1 MTPMTPAQRREL
13 DTLLQVIGDK
23 LAVALSTDTE
33 QSYIETFA
41 AFRQWADDL
50 DGIERSSIH

>member
-13 DTLLQVIGDK
+13 DTLLQVITKIGDK

-41 AFRQWADDL
+41 AFRQW
-50 DGIERSSIH
+50 GRRPRRH